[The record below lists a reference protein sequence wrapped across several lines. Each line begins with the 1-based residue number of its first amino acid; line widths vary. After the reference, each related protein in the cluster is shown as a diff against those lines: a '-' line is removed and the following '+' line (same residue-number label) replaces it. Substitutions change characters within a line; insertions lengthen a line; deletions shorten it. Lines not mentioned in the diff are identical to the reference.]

1 MMPGQS
7 KRVSSRRRIS
17 AQNRDAITLFK
28 RSPWISLLFITGG
41 LIAAVL
47 LIVIPSMKPPTVD
60 HTNARMVDIGSRIYS
75 AECASC
81 HGTKLE
87 GQPNWQMRLANGK
100 LPAPP
105 HDPSGHTWHH
115 SDKVLFDITKKGPAA
130 YPDGYQTDMPAF
142 GERLS
147 DEQIAAVLAFIKSTW
162 PTEILQRQPKARN

>member
-1 MMPGQS
+1 
-7 KRVSSRRRIS
+7 
-17 AQNRDAITLFK
+17 
-28 RSPWISLLFITGG
+28 
-41 LIAAVL
+41 VL
-47 LIVIPSMKPPTVD
+47 LIVVPSMRPPAVD

-75 AECASC
+75 AHCASC

-87 GQPNWQMRLANGK
+87 GQPNWQVRLANGK

-142 GERLS
+142 GGRLS

-162 PTEILQRQPKARN
+162 PMEILQRQPKTRN

>member
-1 MMPGQS
+1 M
-7 KRVSSRRRIS
+7 
-17 AQNRDAITLFK
+17 
-28 RSPWISLLFITGG
+28 
-41 LIAAVL
+41 
-47 LIVIPSMKPPTVD
+47 
-60 HTNARMVDIGSRIYS
+60 YS

-87 GQPNWQMRLANGK
+87 GQPNWQVRLANGK

-105 HDPSGHTWHH
+105 HDSSGHTWHH

-142 GERLS
+142 GGRLS

-162 PTEILQRQPKARN
+162 PAEILQRQPKARN

>member
-1 MMPGQS
+1 MTGQS
-7 KRVSSRRRIS
+7 KRVSSRRRTS
-17 AQNRDAITLFK
+17 VQNHTVVTLFK
-28 RSPWISLLFITGG
+28 RSPWISLLFISGG
-41 LIAAVL
+41 FIAAAL
-47 LIVIPSMKPPTVD
+47 LITIPSMKPPIVD
-60 HTNARMVDIGSRIYS
+60 HTNARMVEIGLRIYS

-87 GQPNWQMRLANGK
+87 GQPSWQVRLANGK

-130 YPDGYQTDMPAF
+130 YPDGYRTDMPAF
-142 GERLS
+142 GGRLS

-162 PTEILQRQPKARN
+162 PAEILQRQPKVRN